1 MALYVPDQ
9 YESNERNFDFI
20 VVYNYWLNDKIMT
33 RFSTKVKNIL
43 QSENQQLLRD
53 LIIIN
58 YIILFVHNFVI

>member
-1 MALYVPDQ
+1 
-9 YESNERNFDFI
+9 
-20 VVYNYWLNDKIMT
+20 MT
-33 RFSTKVKNIL
+33 RFSKVKSIL